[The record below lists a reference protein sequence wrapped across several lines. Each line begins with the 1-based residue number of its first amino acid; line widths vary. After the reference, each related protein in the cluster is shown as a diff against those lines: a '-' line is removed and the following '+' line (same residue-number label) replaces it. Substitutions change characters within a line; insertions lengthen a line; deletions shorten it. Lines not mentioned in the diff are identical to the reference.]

1 MNAANEDKPRQTSA
15 CPECGK
21 QLNFL
26 CYKEIPYFPF
36 CSRRCK
42 FLDLARWF
50 REEYAIE
57 RGDSALEDEAQDG
70 QN

>member
-1 MNAANEDKPRQTSA
+1 MNTGNEDKQRQSSA

-26 CYKEIPYFPF
+26 SYKEIPYFPF

-50 REEYAIE
+50 REEYSIE
-57 RGDSALEDEAQDG
+57 QGLSSLQDEEEDGPE
-70 QN
+70 